1 MSDAPAAARPTQV
14 RPPSAVTLAL
24 AGGAIAIAAAA
35 PLFLPPFIV
44 SVLSLILIGA
54 LLAASVNMLAG
65 EAGLISIGHAGIAGA
80 AAYGVA
86 WAVVNG
92 HDVAVQL
99 ALAAVLTLGASAVY
113 GLTTMRTRGIVFLMI
128 TLALGMVVYGLA
140 LRLSSVTGGQNGLT
154 GISRPPVIGSQTAF
168 YLLVLAVFTLA
179 IAGLWILHRSPF
191 GLTLRG
197 VRDSETRMASLGYSV
212 ARIKLAAVML
222 SGALAGVAGVLAVW
236 HTQFM
241 SPAAATFARSALAVV
256 MVILGG
262 TGTLLGPLVG
272 AAVVVGTEH
281 WLSSYVERWPTLL
294 GVIFILVV
302 LFAPR
307 GVMGAIHSFADRFHG
322 RRVPQ
327 MAAAPAASP
336 PATAVSAAEGSPLAV
351 GNLSSDRWQEEEL
364 E

>member
-1 MSDAPAAARPTQV
+1 MSAATPADRPTPV
-14 RPPSAVTLAL
+14 RLPLRTLVL
-24 AGGAIAIAAAA
+24 AGAAIAIAASA
-35 PLFLPPFIV
+35 PVFVPPFVV
-44 SVLSLILIGA
+44 SVLSLVLIGA

-65 EAGLISIGHAGIAGA
+65 EVGLVSIGHAGIAGA
-80 AAYGVA
+80 AAYGAA

-99 ALAAVLTLGASAVY
+99 ALAAVLTVAVSAVY

-154 GISRPPVIGSQTAF
+154 GITRPALIGSPTAF
-168 YLLVLAVFTLA
+168 YLLVLAVLA
-179 IAGLWILHRSPF
+179 LALGGLWVLHRSPF

-197 VRDSETRMASLGYSV
+197 VRDSESRMSSLGYSV

-222 SGALAGVAGVLAVW
+222 SGALAGIAGVLAVW
-236 HTQFM
+236 HSQFM
-241 SPAAATFARSALAVV
+241 SPAAATFGRSALAVV

-281 WLSSYVERWPTLL
+281 WLSSYVARWPTLL

-307 GVMGAIHSFADRFHG
+307 GVMGAVHSLADRFFG
-322 RRVPQ
+322 RRGPQ
-327 MAAAPAASP
+327 MAAAPAAVP
-336 PATAVSAAEGSPLAV
+336 AATAVSAVEGSPLAV
-351 GNLSSDRWQEEEL
+351 GNLSNDRWQEEEL